1 MNARDRGMQGR
12 GRPHAINVSE
22 SERWFSV
29 IIGGMLTLAGIE
41 RRSGR
46 GALLALL
53 GGSLLHRGLT
63 GHCYTYDALGVN
75 SAEGEPPLPRER
87 TSSVVDEASDESFP
101 ASDPPAWTAMS
112 SLGPPER

>member
-1 MNARDRGMQGR
+1 MNARDWGTS
-12 GRPHAINVSE
+12 HDINVSQ
-22 SERWFSV
+22 SERWLSV
-29 IIGGMLTLAGIE
+29 IVGGMLTLAGIE

-63 GHCYTYDALGVN
+63 GHCYTYQALGVN
-75 SAEGEPPLPRER
+75 SAEREPPLPEER
-87 TSSVVDEASDESFP
+87 TRDVVDEASDESFP
-101 ASDPPAWTAMS
+101 ASDPPAWTVTS